1 VGGLSFW
8 RWDSA
13 DCLSAFVPFVLVTVA
28 LLLRRPTP
36 PLDATPPGCVG
47 FGFKWQLCAVSAFQ
61 NPPPPHHQHLPCAC
75 PCHGKDNIPDLQAV
89 EIKKS
94 TLKMK
99 GSASV
104 KMWLSKGNQVAPK
117 RDNKL

>member
-1 VGGLSFW
+1 VGCLFGGGTVRIVCQLLSP
-8 RWDSA
+8 SSSS
-13 DCLSAFVPFVLVTVA
+13 LSLFFFAAQRPHWMPRLPGVSVSVLS
-28 LLLRRPTP
+28 
-36 PLDATPPGCVG
+36 GNCVQCQH
-47 FGFKWQLCAVSAFQ
+47 FKT
-61 NPPPPHHQHLPCAC
+61 PPPPHHQHLPCAC